1 VKSKVGLNM
10 RKEMIKKFV
19 ILIILIGSLF
29 AGDRADYSKLYE
41 NIPFNMPEIEI
52 PVFPDYKVS
61 IINFGAIGDGHFM
74 NTEAINDAI
83 KACSEN
89 GGGKV
94 IIPAGI
100 WLTGPIKFKS
110 NINLYLE
117 EQAFLQ
123 FSSKYKDYPLIKS
136 NWEGQDQVRYASP
149 ISGYDLMNIAITGSG
164 IIDGAGEAWRPVK
177 KFKMTDHQWRELVNS
192 GGVVDENA
200 IIWWPSEAAMHGAEL
215 VEKLANKENTKIE
228 EYAAAGEYLRPV
240 MINLVNCKNVL
251 LDGPTFQN
259 SPAWNIHP
267 LMCENMIIRNITV
280 RNPWY
285 SQNGDGLDLESCRN
299 IVVYDSEFDV
309 GDDAICIKSGK
320 NEFGRKRNIPTENV
334 IIDGCTV
341 YHGHGGFTVGSEMSG
356 GVRNISVSNC
366 TFIGTDV
373 GLRFKSTRG
382 RGGIVEDIYINNIY
396 MKDIPAEAIRF
407 NLYYDYSAPIPED
420 GAERQSPFLER
431 PSAPVNEGTPQF
443 RDIEIEN
450 IFCKG
455 AERALIMVGLPE
467 MPVRNIKFDNFIV
480 TANEG
485 FLFVDTQDIEL
496 KNIQAAIDKGS
507 VIQCFNSKDM
517 IFENFSKSNEI
528 STFITIDGKRS
539 ENINI
544 QQGEMTLSAEQ
555 IRLGK
560 EVSSKVLTIQ

>member
-1 VKSKVGLNM
+1 M
-10 RKEMIKKFV
+10 CKEMIMKFA
-19 ILIILIGSLF
+19 IIMIIVVNLF
-29 AGDRADYSKLYE
+29 AGNKADYLKFYE
-41 NIPFNMPEIEI
+41 NLPFNMPEIEI
-52 PVFPDYKVS
+52 PVFSDYEVN
-61 IINFGAIGDGHFM
+61 INEFGAIGDGHVM
-74 NTEAINDAI
+74 NTQAINDAI
-83 KACSEN
+83 KKCSEN

-100 WLTGPIKFKS
+100 WLTGPIKLQN

-117 EQAFLQ
+117 EQALLQ
-123 FSSKYKDYPLIKS
+123 FSSNYKDYQLIKS
-136 NWEGQDQVRYASP
+136 NWEGQDQVRYISP
-149 ISGYDLMNIAITGSG
+149 ISGFDLKNIAITGQG
-164 IIDGAGEAWRPVK
+164 IIDGAGEAWRMVK
-177 KFKMTDHQWRELVNS
+177 KNKMTDHQWRELVNS
-192 GGVVDENA
+192 GGVVDEDAN
-200 IIWWPSEAAMHGAEL
+200 IWWPSEAAMDGAEL
-215 VEKLANKENTKIE
+215 VEKLANKANTKIE
-228 EYAAAGEYLRPV
+228 EYAAAGEFLRPV
-240 MINLVNCKNVL
+240 MINLVSCKNVL

-267 LMCENMIIRNITV
+267 LMCENMIIRNISV

-299 IVVYDSEFDV
+299 VLVYNSNFDV

-396 MKDIPAEAIRF
+396 MKDIPTEAIRF
-407 NLYYDYSAPIPED
+407 NLYYDYSAPIPDD
-420 GAERQSPFLER
+420 GLERRSPFLDR
-431 PSAPVNEGTPQF
+431 PSAPVTEETPQF
-443 RDIEIEN
+443 RDIEIKN
-450 IFCKG
+450 IFCRG

-467 MPVRNIKFDNFIV
+467 MPVRNIKFDNLII
-480 TANEG
+480 TANES
-485 FLFVDTQDIEL
+485 FLFVDTHNIEL
-496 KNIQAAIDKGS
+496 KNIQATIKKGS

-517 IFENFSKSNEI
+517 IFENFSNRNDI

-539 ENINI
+539 ENISI
-544 QQGEMTLSAEQ
+544 QQGEITLKSEQ
-555 IRLGK
+555 IKLGK
-560 EVSSKVLTIQ
+560 EVPATVVKIQ